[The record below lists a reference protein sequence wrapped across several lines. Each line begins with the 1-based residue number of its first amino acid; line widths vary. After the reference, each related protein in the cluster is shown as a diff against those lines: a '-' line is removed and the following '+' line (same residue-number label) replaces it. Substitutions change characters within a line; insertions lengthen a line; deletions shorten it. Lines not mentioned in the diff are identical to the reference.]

1 MIIINYHYFYCLYE
15 TNDIIFKKD
24 TTKYQSDISYEK
36 LVRKNT
42 YYDESFVTFTGKI
55 ISVESVSHLTNSI
68 KIKIYLEDDLDK
80 IVEVKY
86 MNRQKMGLLK
96 DDEIIVY
103 GKYKRLKGNIPEINA
118 QIIKMN

>member
-1 MIIINYHYFYCLYE
+1 MSLF
-15 TNDIIFKKD
+15 DIIFKKD